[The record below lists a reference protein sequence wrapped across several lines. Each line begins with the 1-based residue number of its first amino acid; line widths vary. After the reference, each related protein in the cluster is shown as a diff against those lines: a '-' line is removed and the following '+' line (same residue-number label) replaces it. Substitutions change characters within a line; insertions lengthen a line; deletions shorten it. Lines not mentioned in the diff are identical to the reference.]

1 MEPRGTRYQAHHKGP
16 HTPNSRTCVGMAT
29 PALREGHHRPWDELS
44 VTHSDSKAWATKP
57 RSLPTLLRRW
67 GGEESTL
74 GSSTLGSCTL
84 EGEMGSASHTV
95 GKAPDRGGSSDGG
108 GQTGT
113 A

>member
-1 MEPRGTRYQAHHKGP
+1 M
-16 HTPNSRTCVGMAT
+16 GMAT

-74 GSSTLGSCTL
+74 GSCTL
-84 EGEMGSASHTV
+84 EGEMGSASLLW
-95 GKAPDRGGSSDGG
+95 GKPQTEDGVQMVVARKAQHSS
-108 GQTGT
+108 
-113 A
+113 